1 MTPHSYMLL
10 SKFCSSDWK
19 PKTSYPSRD
28 GQVAM
33 QFNLRVTILTTKP
46 HSLRH
51 FCSMPTPTPHRHT
64 TSTHSAIH
72 APMPPDWFWFST
84 STDVSSCHKDV
95 VSCCSQTARP
105 APAGLLLVPRLLW
118 HLFILLFHFIPHWYV
133 SQVSVFSSLNRIL
146 AAVANKLSRQSR
158 QNDYNLDLY
167 FIRFP

>member
-33 QFNLRVTILTTKP
+33 QFNLRVTILTTEP
-46 HSLRH
+46 HSLRY
-51 FCSMPTPTPHRHT
+51 FCSMPTPTPQRQHT
-64 TSTHSAIH
+64 VLSTRPCLPTGSDSAH
-72 APMPPDWFWFST
+72 QPMSAAAIKMPYHVAARRPGQRLQ
-84 STDVSSCHKDV
+84 VY
-95 VSCCSQTARP
+95 CS
-105 APAGLLLVPRLLW
+105 LPRLLW

-146 AAVANKLSRQSR
+146 AAVANKLSSQSR